1 MLRGLAWLRAR
12 YRLRVRSDVFA
23 RDGYLAGDDA
33 RRARELAHAMRDP
46 EVRAIVCARG
56 GYGAMRVVRD
66 LPWDE
71 FAARPKWI
79 VGFSDVTAL
88 HALAWRAGVAS
99 VHGPNVTGLGRDA
112 SAQVRAAFLAALE
125 GGGVGGAARGWR
137 GLRVIRGGEASG
149 PMVGG
154 NLALVHA
161 MAAAGL
167 LVVP

>member
-112 SAQVRAAFLAALE
+112 SVATRAAWLAS
-125 GGGVGGAARGWR
+125 VGRPRAARVWE
-137 GLRVIRGGEASG
+137 GLRVLRGGE
-149 PMVGG
+149 
-154 NLALVHA
+154 
-161 MAAAGL
+161 
-167 LVVP
+167 